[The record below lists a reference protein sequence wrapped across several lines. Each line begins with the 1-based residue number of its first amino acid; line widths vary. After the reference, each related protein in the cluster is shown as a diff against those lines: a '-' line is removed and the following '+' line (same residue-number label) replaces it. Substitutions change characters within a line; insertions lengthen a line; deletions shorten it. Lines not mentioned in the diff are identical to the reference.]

1 MTLSEFYMNLR
12 NPINDSENLER
23 IVDTYSKSSDFK
35 EDILKLNSG
44 NDMFSINMKDRDR
57 FYLQIYNLWV
67 LSINRFFRNDSELSR
82 EDKVRFNKLY
92 WYIDDHRPKCA
103 NDVLKFFNPN
113 YVLDEDLKSILKKY
127 KWNFADKKGYS
138 YFDCNAICCGFK
150 EPVIPKHKL
159 YVNVDSEASYN
170 FLTNYVNECAKR
182 GQTFYFKLNPN
193 SKRDNSCV
201 IYADDDNLLD
211 TIKIINTVLD
221 KNNELCEH
229 ISMPPVTSSRV
240 SDYIG
245 FGSKVDPE
253 IYGDNVSFN
262 DIRSHILSSNIDKT
276 TREWIGDNLD
286 TVVVSEDREV
296 SYGEHFMNLL
306 YLFKKI
312 ELENA
317 GNGSMPFILDSENSK
332 DFEDKFV
339 SMIDSHYKEIVEAI
353 KYNREV
359 SFDIDVNGY
368 IININN
374 DLINEVIKSQT
385 INIYRED
392 FIFRRR
398 LKNNIWTSCNHYGV
412 DSTKFSCNADV
423 YVDFLEMDANKKIKK

>member
-35 EDILKLNSG
+35 EDILKLNSDK
-44 NDMFSINMKDRDR
+44 DMFSTNMKDRDR

-245 FGSKVDPE
+245 FGSEVDPE

-262 DIRSHILSSNIDKT
+262 DIRSYILSSNIDKT

-286 TVVVSEDREV
+286 TVVVSDSEEV
-296 SYGEHFMNLL
+296 TYKDYFMKLI
-306 YLFKKI
+306 YLFKKT
-312 ELENA
+312 ELE
-317 GNGSMPFILDSENSK
+317 SMSNDDESFDLD
-332 DFEDKFV
+332 FDKFI
-339 SMIDSHYKEIVEAI
+339 SILNSHYKEIVEAI
-353 KYNREV
+353 KSNSEV
-359 SFDIDVNGY
+359 SIDLDVDGN
-368 IININN
+368 IINIDNR
-374 DLINEVIKSQT
+374 LINEVIKSQA

-398 LKNNIWTSCNHYGV
+398 LKNNIWTSCNGYSV
-412 DSTKFSCNADV
+412 DPTKFSCNADV